1 MYASVI
7 RWPEVA
13 TLAWWCWWP
22 PGATLY
28 LWCTEKYCLSWTRS
42 ALDFTEWSVQ
52 FHPLLA
58 YYPLKLLVP
67 HKSSLFFVAWLRGAA
82 SHHSEV
88 AKARSTCHDVEYL
101 GQPVISLT
109 SWLLPSVGSLRFLF
123 LGNPFPDS
131 WTNTSIF
138 HAENTLKGNSR
149 TGTPQL
155 KPWPCGSLWQVTLL
169 KRCNQILHMP
179 RSDSSLRTCQWDGR
193 MVSLVRCFQHMPHPP
208 FFLLVS
214 SGCGFKPQNEWKSHV
229 ETMLTACRTY
239 PPSLDADLLPATILN
254 RS

>member
-1 MYASVI
+1 MFIYASVI

-22 PGATLY
+22 PGAICTLY
-28 LWCTEKYCLSWTRS
+28 LWCAEKYCLSWTRS
-42 ALDFTEWSVQ
+42 PLDFTEWSVQ

-82 SHHSEV
+82 SHPSEV

-109 SWLLPSVGSLRFLF
+109 SWLLPSMGSLKFLF
-123 LGNPFPDS
+123 LVNPFPNS

-138 HAENTLKGNSR
+138 HAENTLKGNLR
-149 TGTPQL
+149 TGTPQRCSSNHD
-155 KPWPCGSLWQVTLL
+155 PVDPCGKLLSWNVVTKSSTCPARTARSGPANGMVGWSALSAAFSICRTSLFSFLSAQVVGL
-169 KRCNQILHMP
+169 N
-179 RSDSSLRTCQWDGR
+179 LRT
-193 MVSLVRCFQHMPHPP
+193 
-208 FFLLVS
+208 
-214 SGCGFKPQNEWKSHV
+214 SGKAMSKEC
-229 ETMLTACRTY
+229 
-239 PPSLDADLLPATILN
+239 
-254 RS
+254 